1 MSEYTKNQSKNP
13 KTIISNSISKLLD
26 FHHSMKNKFVYVGA
40 DFSNVIRELVSEVEN
55 LKKKEN
61 ISLEWVEEKE
71 DRVDRLINFYNVCE
85 QILEKYSQHL
95 TAMQLTSDIIERTF
109 LESRDIDEMILR
121 NSKLRE
127 EFLKV

>member
-1 MSEYTKNQSKNP
+1 
-13 KTIISNSISKLLD
+13 
-26 FHHSMKNKFVYVGA
+26 MKNKFVYVGA